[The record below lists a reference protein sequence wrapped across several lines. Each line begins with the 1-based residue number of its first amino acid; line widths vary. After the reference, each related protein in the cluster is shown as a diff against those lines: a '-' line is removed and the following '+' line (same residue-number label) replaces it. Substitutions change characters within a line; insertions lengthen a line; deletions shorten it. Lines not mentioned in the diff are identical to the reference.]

1 MYYKGFIKLN
11 HLSIEKH
18 YNYLKS
24 ILSFKKN
31 TPYDTIRNK
40 INIWSAYY
48 LMDNKESVTQIDGH
62 GVFLQKLLD
71 ARSDLPKKQK
81 QVCDYMIEHYQ
92 TVGVL
97 TLSELAEQ
105 ANVGTT
111 TAMRLIN
118 NLGYDSYL
126 DVKKDILEASVQT
139 TPSAWWHLQESFK
152 TTNQKDHTTLEVLTE
167 VKSILEQTVTPPLI
181 SNFDTAIQLMLNS
194 KRVNILGVRTNKAL
208 ATYFGYL
215 LQEFFHK
222 VTQLSNE
229 TGFIFDRLL
238 RMEKGEILILIDN
251 SPFTTVGIEAAKYC
265 HEQGHHVILIT
276 DHLSSPAADYATA
289 ILNTAASSKQYSVIP
304 TLFTIES
311 LIIEIGRKT
320 SDQSIADLEKLSSLL
335 EEKNITQPFSF
346 EQKEE
351 S

>member
-1 MYYKGFIKLN
+1 M
-11 HLSIEKH
+11 
-18 YNYLKS
+18 
-24 ILSFKKN
+24 KN
-31 TPYDTIRNK
+31 NDSLT
-40 INIWSAYY
+40 
-48 LMDNKESVTQIDGH
+48 EIDGH
-62 GVFLQKLLD
+62 GAFIQKLLD
-71 ARSDLPKKQK
+71 VRSDLPKKQK

-92 TVGVL
+92 TIGVL

-105 ANVGTT
+105 VNVGTT
-111 TAMRLIN
+111 TVMRLIN

-126 DVKKDILEASVQT
+126 DVKKEIFNATVQT
-139 TPSAWWHLQESFK
+139 TSSAWWHLQKSFQ
-152 TTNQKDHTTLEVLTE
+152 TTNQKDHTILEVLTE
-167 VKSILEQTVTPPLI
+167 VKSILDQTVTPTFI

-208 ATYFGYL
+208 ATYFGFL

-229 TGFIFDRLL
+229 TDFIFDRLL
-238 RMEKGEILILIDN
+238 RMEKGELLILFDN

-265 HEQGHHVILIT
+265 HEQGHSVILIT
-276 DHLSSPAADYATA
+276 DHLSSPATDYATA
-289 ILNTAASSKQYSVIP
+289 VIKTTASSKQYSVVP
-304 TLFTIES
+304 TLFTVES

-320 SDQSIADLEKLSSLL
+320 SKQSIADLEKLSSLL

-346 EQKEE
+346 GQKEE

>member
-1 MYYKGFIKLN
+1 MKNNDL
-11 HLSIEKH
+11 LSE
-18 YNYLKS
+18 
-24 ILSFKKN
+24 
-31 TPYDTIRNK
+31 
-40 INIWSAYY
+40 
-48 LMDNKESVTQIDGH
+48 MDGH
-62 GVFLQKLLD
+62 GAFIQKLID
-71 ARSDLPKKQK
+71 VRSDLPKKQK
-81 QVCDYMIEHYQ
+81 QVCDYLIENYQ
-92 TVGVL
+92 TIGVL

-105 ANVGTT
+105 VNVGTT
-111 TAMRLIN
+111 TVIRLIN

-126 DVKKDILEASVQT
+126 DVKKEIFNASVQT
-139 TPSAWWHLQESFK
+139 TSSAWWHLQKSFQ

-167 VKSILEQTVTPPLI
+167 VKSILDQTVTPTFI

-238 RMEKGEILILIDN
+238 RMEKGELLILFDN
-251 SPFTTVGIEAAKYC
+251 SPFTTAGIEAAKYC
-265 HEQGHHVILIT
+265 HDQGHSVILIT
-276 DHLSSPAADYATA
+276 DHLSSPATDYATVV
-289 ILNTAASSKQYSVIP
+289 INTTASSNQYSVIP
-304 TLFTIES
+304 TLFTVES

-320 SDQSIADLEKLSSLL
+320 SKQSIADLEKLSSLL